1 MKKNIKLIALD
12 MDGTLLHN
20 HGTLSKEGKDA
31 LTQLRANGVRVVI
44 ASGRPFYSIA
54 RILPDT
60 LFDYAACANGQ
71 YIYDSK
77 GNLISAKEDLQEM
90 EIKELMRYLYQY
102 PMVLS
107 YSDGKQFCHTCSPT
121 YRFIA
126 SLISVARRVYHKLRG
141 VPFYKETITPLSK
154 VHLTTTSKLCFAGS
168 PKTLRKFVQHV
179 NRKKYSAFFV
189 SPGWLEI
196 QTAGVSKGEALK
208 DIAKL
213 EHIDISETAAIGDGE
228 NDIPMIQLA
237 GTGVAMGNAMNSVKV
252 CADEIALPNSKD
264 GAVRWIMDHLL

>member
-1 MKKNIKLIALD
+1 MEKNIRMIALD

-20 HGTLSKEGKDA
+20 HGTLSKEGFDA
-31 LTQLRANGVRVVI
+31 LSKLRERGIRVVI

-71 YIYDSK
+71 YIYDAK
-77 GNLISAKEDLQEM
+77 GNLLSGKRDLNEM

-107 YSDGKQFCHTCSPT
+107 YSDGEQFLHTCSPA

-126 SLISVARRVYHKLRG
+126 SILSTARRIYHKLRG
-141 VPFYKETITPLSK
+141 VPFYKETITPLSRI
-154 VHLTTTSKLCFAGS
+154 HLTSTSKLCFAAS
-168 PKTLRKFVQHV
+168 PKTLRNFVQHV
-179 NRKKYSAFFV
+179 SPHKYSAFFV

-196 QTAGVSKGEALK
+196 QTVGVSKGEALK
-208 DIAKL
+208 EIARMEGIDIA
-213 EHIDISETAAIGDGE
+213 ETAAIGDGE
-228 NDIPMIQLA
+228 NDIPMIQIA
-237 GTGVAMGNAMNSVKV
+237 GTGVAMGNAMNSVKA

-264 GAVRWIMDHLL
+264 GAVRWIIDNLL